1 MYHITPFYPV
11 PNHLYPSNESIC
23 GTLISSNLPIYTTS
37 SREQT
42 NNIHICARHPCH
54 PKSSH
59 NQTVTPQHYTHAQTN
74 NTKQNTISNIITL
87 TTLRNPITTV
97 TIKYGLLIRI
107 DIIWITCKMCGRY
120 AIVTLDVFTTLCVWT
135 LI

>member
-23 GTLISSNLPIYTTS
+23 GTLISSNLSIYTT

-42 NNIHICARHPCH
+42 NTRP
-54 PKSSH
+54 
-59 NQTVTPQHYTHAQTN
+59 HAPLHSK
-74 NTKQNTISNIITL
+74 TKQYYSNIKSQL

-97 TIKYGLLIRI
+97 TIKYSLLIRI
-107 DIIWITCKMCGRY
+107 NIIWITCKMCGRY
-120 AIVTLDVFTTLCVWT
+120 AIVTLDIFATVCVWT
-135 LI
+135 L